1 MRMPSVVR
9 NSNCKLRV
17 RGPGLGCGCSKSR
30 TAMLPQHAAGAPD
43 GEVCPPRARADTTVL
58 TAGTLTVAFA
68 SGCSP
73 PHLARSRARPIIGG
87 RFDRPTW
94 ATQGSIPR
102 CGCCS
107 LTSY

>member
-1 MRMPSVVR
+1 MRMPSVR
-9 NSNCKLRV
+9 NSIARGSRAGFGMRV
-17 RGPGLGCGCSKSR
+17 QQIAH

-68 SGCSP
+68 SGSSP
-73 PHLARSRARPIIGG
+73 PHLARSRARPIKSA

-94 ATQGSIPR
+94 AAQGSIPR